1 MTGLKLRRVDEDHHG
16 EGWQIKLDDQ
26 SALLLMPDGQVAA
39 SFTPDEA
46 YPRFELLRFAN
57 SGHNVA
63 ITDGENTWHFT
74 AWPKAFKQIKAFV
87 QQSREAS
94 SEPELAALKRR
105 AIFQVVL
112 GSVVFL
118 GGIALTLDAYFK
130 VADNIGGGEYAIFY
144 GAIFIGALF
153 LFKGFYHTSE
163 YRKLRR
169 AAS

>member
-1 MTGLKLRRVDEDHHG
+1 MVRLLHHLRRTKPTRG
-16 EGWQIKLDDQ
+16 L
-26 SALLLMPDGQVAA
+26 
-39 SFTPDEA
+39 SF
-46 YPRFELLRFAN
+46 
-57 SGHNVA
+57 SGLPTAA

-118 GGIALTLDAYFK
+118 GGIALTLDK
-130 VADNIGGGEYAIFY
+130 PI
-144 GAIFIGALF
+144 L
-153 LFKGFYHTSE
+153 KGVFE
-163 YRKLRR
+163 G
-169 AAS
+169 

>member
-63 ITDGENTWHFT
+63 IST
-74 AWPKAFKQIKAFV
+74 APVSI
-87 QQSREAS
+87 S
-94 SEPELAALKRR
+94 S
-105 AIFQVVL
+105 I
-112 GSVVFL
+112 S
-118 GGIALTLDAYFK
+118 
-130 VADNIGGGEYAIFY
+130 N
-144 GAIFIGALF
+144 
-153 LFKGFYHTSE
+153 H
-163 YRKLRR
+163 
-169 AAS
+169 